1 MKQKTLLAAAI
12 TTALMLQTWTVSA
25 QDASSFPTQGG
36 ATTDQAKQLDTVTVT
51 GSRIRS
57 VDMETA
63 QPVFT
68 LDRAE
73 ILKQGYV
80 SVGDILSHITAAGS
94 PSYSRSAVLT
104 SNTYAGSSTVELRG
118 LGASRTLVLV
128 DGRRWGTN
136 ADGFTDLDTIPSSI
150 IERID
155 VLKDGASAIYGSD
168 AIAGVI
174 NIITRT
180 DIKGGDANV
189 YYGQFGK
196 GDGAQQQYDFT
207 WGNKLGKLS
216 YVFSGTYAKE
226 DPVWA
231 SDRDFSRYP
240 LGPRHPTEG
249 LSSFGPGGL
258 ILNGPDDS
266 AIKLN
271 PGADPTNLGNYHAFT
286 NADKYNADQQMMLL
300 NGAKRKS
307 LFGKTTYAITDN
319 INAHADAA
327 YTERTANVQ
336 VAGYPIGTSN
346 TGVALHKDSYY
357 NPLGSQQGYANP
369 QDVEFLRRGVE
380 TPRVT
385 KNTLKTYRVGA
396 GLDGVF
402 QVGERNFNW
411 DANGFYNKNQGDI
424 YGTGNYNLLN
434 LAKALGPS
442 FKDTDGVVKCGS
454 PGAVIAGCTPVNILS
469 GAGGLTQQMRDYIGV
484 NTNGT
489 YGTQTTG
496 FAANIGGDVVQLPAG
511 MMQFAAGVEYRRE
524 AGYNR
529 PDGFS
534 QTGNSTDLASDSS
547 SGKYN
552 TREAYAELNIPVL
565 VDLPGAKLLSVDL
578 ASRFSKY
585 STFGN
590 NTNSKFGIQ
599 WKPIDDLLV
608 RGSIS
613 EGFRSPTINDLYG
626 GQSQTFDSY
635 TDPCDATFGAVANG
649 NANAIAAC
657 HAAGLGANF
666 HQTDSSGLPV
676 DSVDT
681 QSTTPFL
688 SGSNVKLQPE
698 TSFSKTL
705 GFVYSP
711 GYVDGLNLS
720 LDWYNIRIK
729 NLISSVSSNDVLD
742 DCYLRGIQTA
752 CGQFSRDS
760 QGQVINLVHT
770 LTNRGHLEN
779 EGYDFN
785 VAYRLPKLSF
795 GQFKVSLDTNYV
807 SKYNLNPGSG
817 YPISYD
823 VGQYSTW
830 RVRSNASLDWNYG
843 DFGATW
849 GVRYYSG
856 LKEDCS
862 FDLNGGAECGLP
874 NYVTPGVGITP
885 KRQVGGIAFNDLSVR
900 WNTPWNGTISLGAN
914 NLFDRKTPLFY
925 TASSNSIGN
934 SGFVANPSYDIGRF
948 WYVRYNQKF

>member
-1 MKQKTLLAAAI
+1 MKQKTLLATAIAA
-12 TTALMLQTWTVSA
+12 ALMLHTFSVAA
-25 QDASSFPTQGG
+25 QDATP
-36 ATTDQAKQLDTVTVT
+36 APAADQSKAKALDTITVT

-57 VDMETA
+57 VDVETA

-68 LDRAE
+68 LSRQE

-80 SVGDILSHITAAGS
+80 SVGDILSRITASGS
-94 PSYSRSAVLT
+94 PGYSRSASLT
-104 SNTYAGSSTVELRG
+104 SNTYAGSATVELRG
-118 LGASRTLVLV
+118 LGAARTLVLV

-189 YYGQFGK
+189 YYGQFGQ
-196 GDGAQQQYDFT
+196 GDGTKQQYDFT

-216 YVFSGTYAKE
+216 YVFSGSYAKD

-231 SDRDFSRYP
+231 NDRDFSRYP
-240 LGPRHPTEG
+240 NGPRHPTDG

-258 ILNGPDDS
+258 ILNDPSGNGL
-266 AIKLN
+266 KLN
-271 PGADPTNLGNYHAFT
+271 PGGDPTKLGDYHAYDRSVDNFNADP
-286 NADKYNADQQMMLL
+286 QMMLI

-307 LFGKTTYAITDN
+307 LFGKATYAITDN
-319 INAHADAA
+319 VSAHVDTA
-327 YTERTANVQ
+327 YTERTANIQ
-336 VAGYPIGTSN
+336 IAGYPLGTGT
-346 TGVALHKDSYY
+346 TGLSLDKDSYY
-357 NPLGSQQGYANP
+357 NPLGSEQGYNAP
-369 QDVEFLRRGVE
+369 QDVQFLRRGVE
-380 TPRVT
+380 TPRMT

-402 QVGERNFNW
+402 QIGERNFNW
-411 DANGFYNKNQGDI
+411 DVSGFFNKNHGDVF
-424 YGTGNYNLLN
+424 GTGNYNLLN
-434 LAKALGPS
+434 LTKALGPS
-442 FKDTDGVVKCGS
+442 FKDSDGVVKCGR

-469 GAGGLTQQMRDYIGV
+469 GWGGLTPEMRDYLGV

-489 YGTQTTG
+489 YGTQTNG
-496 FAANIGGDVVQLPAG
+496 LAANIGGDVMQLPAG
-511 MMQFAAGVEYRRE
+511 LVQFAAGLEYRRE

-529 PDGFS
+529 PDAFS
-534 QTGNSTDLASDSS
+534 QTGNSTDLASASS

-552 TREAYAELNIPVL
+552 TKEAYAELNIPVL
-565 VDLPGAKLLSVDL
+565 ADLPGAKLLSVDL
-578 ASRFSKY
+578 ASRYSKY
-585 STFGN
+585 STFGST
-590 NTNSKFGIQ
+590 TNSKFGIQ
-599 WKPIDDLLV
+599 WKPIDDLMV

-626 GQSQTFDSY
+626 GQSQTFDNY
-635 TDPCDATFGAVANG
+635 TDPCDATFGAVASG

-657 HAAGLGANF
+657 RAAGLGANF
-666 HQTDSSGLPV
+666 RQTDASGKPV
-676 DSVDT
+676 DSTDS
-681 QSTTPFL
+681 QSNSAFL
-688 SGSNVKLQPE
+688 SGSNNKLKPE
-698 TSFSKTL
+698 TSLSKTL

-711 GYVDGLNLS
+711 SYVDGLNLS

-729 NLISSVSSNDVLD
+729 NIITSVTSNDVLN
-742 DCYLRGIQTA
+742 DCYLRNIQA
-752 CGQFSRDS
+752 SCGMFSRDAN
-760 QGQVINLVHT
+760 GQVINLTHT
-770 LTNRGHLEN
+770 LANRGHRET

-785 VAYRLPKLSF
+785 VTYRLPKLSF
-795 GQFKVSLDTNYV
+795 GQFKVNLDTNYV
-807 SKYNLNPGSG
+807 SKDNATLSNGV
-817 YPISYD
+817 ISYNA
-823 VGQYSTW
+823 GQYSTW
-830 RVRSNASLDWNYG
+830 RIRSNANLDWTYG

-862 FDLNGGAECGLP
+862 YDLTGGAECGLP
-874 NYVTPGVGITP
+874 NYVSPGVGITP

-900 WNTPWNGTISLGAN
+900 WTAPWNGTISVGAN
-914 NLFDRKTPLFY
+914 NVFDRKSPIFY
-925 TASSNSIGN
+925 TASSNSSGN
-934 SGFVANPSYDIGRF
+934 SSFVGNPSYDIGRF